1 MKVSGLTDDKPRIIQ
16 ALSGI
21 PGLARALP
29 AWPDDWAALPCI
41 VVSEAGSRPVDYRDG
56 VARIT
61 EVEYCLRVFAN
72 RAAEQAEVASVADKV
87 MRELGYERVM
97 IWDDDREGTKH
108 KAMRY
113 KTYF

>member
-1 MKVSGLTDDKPRIIQ
+1 MSGLIDDKPRIIR

-41 VVSEAGSRPVDYRDG
+41 VVSEAASRPVDYRDG
-56 VARIT
+56 VAWIT
-61 EVEYCLRVFAN
+61 EAEYCLRVFAN
-72 RAAEQAEVASVADKV
+72 RAAERADVASAADEA
-87 MRELGYERVM
+87 MRALGYERTMV
-97 IWDDDREGTKH
+97 WDDDREGTKH

-113 KTYF
+113 KTYL